1 MMHAGAGNGYRV
13 LYFLLVSALN
23 PRDHVI
29 LRPQPLSFV
38 AARPLDYA
46 QLYRVLAESAPD
58 AIVTIDSASV
68 LLSINHAGEQ
78 MFGYPAADVLGQ
90 SLTMLMPE
98 RMRAR
103 HAHGMGRYLSTGVRN
118 IPWSRVRVPILT
130 KDGREIMSEISFG
143 EFVSEGARI
152 FSGVIRDIS
161 NTIETERVLAETASQ
176 LQDQATELEQQI
188 EEAQALTEE
197 LEETNQLLIAANTD
211 LAEATAI
218 AQANAQ
224 RVQDVLASLS
234 DAVSVFDEEWRWI
247 YVNPAASDV
256 LRNLGKDPVSAI
268 GAVLWDVLPELIG
281 TRFETES
288 KQAVLT
294 GEITQYEEYLASLD
308 CWFEI
313 RMVPAAN
320 TITSFSRD
328 VTIRRR
334 AEDVL
339 RHQEEEFRTLAN
351 TIPTLAWMAQPD
363 GWIYWYNERWYEYTG
378 TTPAN
383 MEGWGWQR
391 VHDPEVLPDVLRE
404 WTQSI
409 ATGQP
414 FDMVF
419 PLRSASG
426 EFRRFLTRV
435 APLRDRAGTIV
446 RWFGMNTDVEAEHAA
461 RDAVETVVEAVAD
474 GFVAF
479 DAQFRYTY
487 VNQRAAEMWGKPA
500 ESFLGKTPVEVWA
513 ELDMERS
520 PFVLLFRRLLE
531 TRKTET
537 LEAYAPTLGRW
548 IETRGYP
555 SSDGGIVVFFQDVS
569 ERRRAQDA
577 SMLLAEASH
586 LLASSSDYEETLAN
600 VARAMVPRLGDWAAV
615 DLLDDPGSAAWPP
628 SIQRVA
634 IVHGDPAKLALAAAL
649 TTKYPERWTD
659 DNGMA
664 KVIGKALPLFIP
676 VIPDEM
682 LVAGAQDQEHL
693 AMLRAIGFCSIIV
706 VPITARDRVL
716 GALTLCTTES
726 ARRYTEADLAL
737 AEDLG
742 RRAGITIDTVRL
754 LRDAQEARAAAELAA
769 KRTGRLQHVTA
780 LLAGALT
787 ERQVADAVV
796 QEGLPA
802 LGASDGA
809 VYVVSHDER
818 QLEHVTNAGMLI
830 AQTHEFKAFAID
842 TSLPLADAV
851 RTGELVALQSRA
863 EVAARYPLLE
873 QTNQT
878 SLNASLLAVPL
889 RAGDT
894 ALGGMVLGFH
904 EERVFTEEDRAF
916 AETLG
921 RLCAQAMLRARLYED
936 AQRARATA
944 EEANAAKMAFLAT
957 MSHELRTP
965 LNAIGG
971 HVQIMDM
978 GLYGPVTPAQR
989 EALQRVNRAQAH
1001 LLGLINDVLTYAKVE
1016 SGRLE
1021 YAITSVDAV
1030 NVIRDV
1036 GLLVEPQFLANE
1048 LRLELNIG
1056 DATDAVSVLADR
1068 EKLSQILLNLLSN
1081 ALKFTQGP
1089 GTVSVTF
1096 AHHPSEPLL
1105 MEIAVRDTGAGI
1117 PTEKLEAIFEPFV
1130 QLGRDLASTHEGTG
1144 LGLSISRDLARGMG
1158 GDLTVASVAGKGS
1171 TFILSLRR
1179 A

>member
-1 MMHAGAGNGYRV
+1 M
-13 LYFLLVSALN
+13 
-23 PRDHVI
+23 
-29 LRPQPLSFV
+29 

-46 QLYRVLAESAPD
+46 QLYRVLAESALD

-68 LLSINHAGEQ
+68 LLSINRAGEEL
-78 MFGYPAADVLGQ
+78 FGYSAAEVLGN

-103 HAHGMGRYLSTGVRN
+103 HAHGMARYLSTGTRN
-118 IPWSRVRVPILT
+118 IPWSRVRVPIRT

-152 FSGVIRDIS
+152 FSGVIRDVS
-161 NTIETERVLAETASQ
+161 NTIETERVLAETAAQ
-176 LQDQATELEQQI
+176 LQEQATELEQQI

-197 LEETNQLLIAANTD
+197 LEETNQLLIASNAE

-224 RVQDVLASLS
+224 RVQEVLASLS

-247 YVNPAASDV
+247 YVNPAASEV

-288 KQAVLT
+288 KRAVHR
-294 GEITQYEEYLASLD
+294 GEITHYEEYLASLD
-308 CWFEI
+308 RWFEI

-320 TITSFSRD
+320 TITSFTRD

-378 TTPAN
+378 TAPAD

-391 VHDPEVLPDVLRE
+391 VHDPEVLPEVLRE

-409 ATGQP
+409 ATGKP

-426 EFRRFLTRV
+426 VFRRFLTRV
-435 APLRDRAGTIV
+435 APLRDQAGAIV
-446 RWFGMNTDVEAEHAA
+446 RWFGVNFDVEAEHAA

-479 DAQFRYTY
+479 DAELRFTY

-500 ESFLGKTPVEVWA
+500 DSFLGRTPLEVWA
-513 ELDMERS
+513 DLDMEHS

-537 LEAYAPTLGRW
+537 LEAYAPTLKRW

-577 SMLLAEASH
+577 AVLLAEASRI
-586 LLASSSDYEETLAN
+586 LASSSDYEETLSN

-615 DLLDDPGSAAWPP
+615 DLLDDPNSGAWPP
-628 SIQRVA
+628 VMQRVA

-649 TTKYPERWTD
+649 TSKYPERWTD
-659 DNGMA
+659 ESGMS
-664 KVIGKALPLFIP
+664 KVIGKAQPLFIP
-676 VIPDEM
+676 VITDEV
-682 LVAGAQDQEHL
+682 LVAGAQDPEHL
-693 AMLRAIGFCSIIV
+693 AMLRSIGFCSIIV

-726 ARRYTEADLAL
+726 GRRYTDADLTM

-754 LRDAQEARAAAELAA
+754 LRDAQDARAAAELAA
-769 KRTGRLQHVTA
+769 ERTGRLQHVTA

-787 ERQVADAVV
+787 ELQVADAVV
-796 QEGLPA
+796 REGLPA

-818 QLEHVTNAGMLI
+818 QLEHVANAGMAI
-830 AQTHEFKAFAID
+830 AETDAFKAFAID
-842 TSLPLADAV
+842 TALPLADAV

-873 QTNQT
+873 GAHVASQ
-878 SLNASLLAVPL
+878 SASLLAVPL
-889 RAGDT
+889 RAGNAT
-894 ALGGMVLGFH
+894 LGGMVLGFH

-978 GLYGPVTPAQR
+978 GLHGPVTPAQR

-1021 YAITSVDAV
+1021 YAITGVDAV
-1030 NVIRDV
+1030 RVIREV
-1036 GLLVEPQFLANE
+1036 GLLVEPQFVANE
-1048 LRLELNIG
+1048 LRLELNVG
-1056 DATDAVSVLADR
+1056 GPTNAVSVLADR

-1096 AHHPSEPLL
+1096 ARNPSEPLL
-1105 MEIAVRDTGAGI
+1105 MEIAVRDTGIGI
-1117 PTEKLEAIFEPFV
+1117 PTEKLETIFEPFV
-1130 QLGRDLASTHEGTG
+1130 QLGRDLASAHEGTG

-1158 GDLTVASVAGKGS
+1158 GDLTVASAAGKGS
-1171 TFILSLRR
+1171 TFTLSLRR